1 MLSTNISGFDIWA
14 RVDMEN
20 NNITNDDTESNI
32 FSFDDSLNI
41 YHIMKFGT
49 RCEHQNES
57 NMLSSVQ
64 NAASFYLVYNGINQ
78 IHFILINS

>member
-20 NNITNDDTESNI
+20 NNITNDDTECNI
-32 FSFDDSLNI
+32 FSLMRTVNK

-49 RCEHQNES
+49 RCEHENES
-57 NMLSSVQ
+57 NILNSVKNGAYFYINRITQNQFISNSS
-64 NAASFYLVYNGINQ
+64 
-78 IHFILINS
+78 

>member
-57 NMLSSVQ
+57 NMLKFVQ
-64 NAASFYLVYNGINQ
+64 NAAYFLHIYNVINQ
-78 IHFILINS
+78 IHFILNNT